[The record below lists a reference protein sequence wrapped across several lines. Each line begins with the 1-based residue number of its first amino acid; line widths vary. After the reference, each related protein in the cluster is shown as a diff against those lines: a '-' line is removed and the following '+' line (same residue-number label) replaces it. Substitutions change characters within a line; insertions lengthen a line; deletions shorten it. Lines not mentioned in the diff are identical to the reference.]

1 MKAIIGLGNPGYR
14 YAANRHNLGFM
25 AADRLADRWKA
36 PKWGHR
42 HQAQVTSIS
51 LPEGQILLAKPQ
63 TYMNNSG
70 TAVRK
75 ILDSY
80 GIAPQDLLI
89 IYDDLD
95 LEIGQLRL
103 RRTGTAGGHR
113 GVSSVISCLETQ
125 DFHRLRL
132 GIGKPPPG
140 VTVVDYVLSD
150 FSNQQWETINK
161 VIASACEAAAVWVKD
176 GIDDAMAR
184 FNGMHLKEG

>member
-1 MKAIIGLGNPGYR
+1 MG
-14 YAANRHNLGFM
+14 
-25 AADRLADRWKA
+25 
-36 PKWGHR
+36 
-42 HQAQVTSIS
+42 S
-51 LPEGQILLAKPQ
+51 
-63 TYMNNSG
+63 
-70 TAVRK
+70 
-75 ILDSY
+75 
-80 GIAPQDLLI
+80 
-89 IYDDLD
+89 
-95 LEIGQLRL
+95 RL